1 MGINDFRKHQCLRHN
16 NPGDPSLLPE
26 LPSQGENTHPLL
38 APELMHILMETK
50 SEDSRKERK
59 NLNGTVV
66 K

>member
-26 LPSQGENTHPLL
+26 LPGPGENTHPLL
-38 APELMHILMETK
+38 APELMHILMEIK

>member
-1 MGINDFRKHQCLRHN
+1 MGINDFRKHRCLRHN

-26 LPSQGENTHPLL
+26 LPSPRENTHPLL
-38 APELMHILMETK
+38 APKLTHILLETK

-59 NLNGTVV
+59 NLNGTVL